1 MSRLTAVA
9 LACTLAIL
17 VSVAHAQN
25 DPRVVFRAAAES
37 QPEVLVWVDS
47 PNGTR
52 TDSDTSRFEDL
63 FASTTWLWLDNGVL
77 LIRRGKAP
85 RMGQWSLPG
94 GAQSVGETVFET
106 AVREVREETGLEVVP
121 TGIVTVVDAI
131 TPDAEGRVHYHY
143 TLVEV
148 AAESAEGDPICAD
161 DSHRPEAITRCC
173 VPLAG

>member
-1 MSRLTAVA
+1 MSAIPPDRSSREYPDRPWVGVGAV
-9 LACTLAIL
+9 
-17 VSVAHAQN
+17 
-25 DPRVVFRAAAES
+25 
-37 QPEVLVWVDS
+37 VWRGDK
-47 PNGTR
+47 
-52 TDSDTSRFEDL
+52 L
-63 FASTTWLWLDNGVL
+63 L

-85 RMGQWSLPG
+85 RIGQWSLPG

-148 AAESAEGDPICAD
+148 AAESAEGEPLCAD
-161 DSHRPEAITRCC
+161 DALEACWATADEAAELTEWDETRR
-173 VPLAG
+173 VILMSAAQRQSPPTR